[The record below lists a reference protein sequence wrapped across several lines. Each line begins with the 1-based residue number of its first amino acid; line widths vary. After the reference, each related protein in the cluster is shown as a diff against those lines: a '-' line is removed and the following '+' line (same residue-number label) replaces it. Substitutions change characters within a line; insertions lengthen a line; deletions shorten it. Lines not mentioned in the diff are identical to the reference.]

1 MSVPVK
7 TRDLERPGAISD
19 SCEPPDVYAKTQT
32 PVLWESKKF
41 SELLSHILSPR
52 SFLMFGC

>member
-7 TRDLERPGAISD
+7 TRDSERPGAISD

-32 PVLWESKKF
+32 PVLWKSKKF

-52 SFLMFGC
+52 SLVVN